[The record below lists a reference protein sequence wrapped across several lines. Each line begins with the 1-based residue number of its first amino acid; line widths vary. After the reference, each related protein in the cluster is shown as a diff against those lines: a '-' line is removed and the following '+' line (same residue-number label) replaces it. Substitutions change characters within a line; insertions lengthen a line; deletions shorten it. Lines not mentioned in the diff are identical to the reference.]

1 MVEKFSGRRCRHQR
15 GRAVLIARVLNYSQV
30 VDSGLLWTVIG
41 SVTGVVAAGLAAWQ
55 VRLQLIEHR
64 QSRQLRARA
73 EQERVPE
80 SGGLS
85 VALPT
90 GRLPAD
96 VRGRDDL
103 LAELRQSLGLGL
115 GAGVRRHMPAVRIWI
130 LAGMGGLGKSTVALA
145 TAQAARAAGWWVWW
159 VNASDSASLTGGM
172 LEVLGQ
178 LGAPESV
185 LRPVREGSP
194 TAADRAWEF
203 LNGSHRAGQ
212 KWLLV
217 LDNADHPAVL
227 AAHGSPGPADHAGWV
242 RPTPN
247 GAVIVTT
254 RVKDRSIWGR
264 GLDMR
269 ELTPL
274 DSSTSAQMLA
284 DLAPDIDD
292 PGAEQARQ
300 LGRRLGGLPLAL
312 HLAGSYLAS
321 PFARWHTFAD
331 YRRALDGV
339 ELPVALADLDDSG
352 AQARAAIHQTWELS
366 LDALAAD
373 GTEQA
378 RPLLSL
384 LSCYAPA
391 TAIPA
396 ALLQEDLLAGLF
408 NPGGAQLR
416 PIGRGV
422 AARQLRRGLQG
433 LSAVGLIDIAPRGD
447 NDAAPSITVHPVVAD
462 VNRSRLLT
470 SAPSDLALVSRAAV
484 QLLQAFTRQLNQD
497 QPADWP
503 TWLGMVPHL
512 AAMLDWLA
520 AGLDEPTL
528 ADLTYISGP
537 ATRALR
543 WTGNSAAAEK
553 LAESAVAAAAR
564 LGGAHPAALTARHSL
579 AQAISDQGRDAAAE
593 AMYRELL
600 LDQERVLGPSHAA
613 TLATRN
619 DLAWT
624 TECLGRYREAETM
637 FRQLLDDEQQIL
649 GHHHAE
655 TLATKSLLARMAGLL
670 GRYREAEELGSS
682 VLADQEKILGNHHPE
697 TLTTRHN
704 LAWMIGYQGRW
715 KEAEHLCGQ
724 VLAER
729 QQVLGDKHPS
739 TLTTRL
745 RHARML
751 FELGQRSE
759 AERLC
764 RQVLSDR
771 QRILGDTH
779 PATLTANNDLGRILG
794 RQGRYA
800 DAELILRQVLTDR
813 LQIMSNDH
821 PFVLITRSELAW
833 VIGEQGRLHE
843 AELMLT
849 EAANDRRRVLGED
862 HPDTFTDCFRLA
874 AVFERQGRAQEAREL
889 YDKVFIGRRRT
900 LGQHH
905 PDTVTAYRAIENL
918 NHAHNR

>member
-1 MVEKFSGRRCRHQR
+1 M
-15 GRAVLIARVLNYSQV
+15 
-30 VDSGLLWTVIG
+30 DSGLIWTVVG

-55 VRLQLIEHR
+55 VRLQLVEHR
-64 QSRQLRARA
+64 QSRQLRAQA
-73 EQERVPE
+73 KQERVPE
-80 SGGLS
+80 AAGLS

-90 GRLPAD
+90 GRLPAE
-96 VRGRDDL
+96 VRGRGDL
-103 LAELRQSLGLGL
+103 LAELRQSLGLAR
-115 GAGVRRHMPAVRIWI
+115 GARRRMPAVRVWV

-145 TAQAARAAGWWVWW
+145 AAQGARAAGWRVWW

-203 LNGSHRAGQ
+203 LNGSHRAGR

-227 AAHGSPGPADHAGWV
+227 AAHGTARPADHAGWV
-242 RPTPN
+242 RPTPT

-254 RVKDRSIWGR
+254 RVKDRSIWGP
-264 GLDMR
+264 GLVMR

-274 DSSTSAQMLA
+274 DSSTSAQVLT
-284 DLAPDIDD
+284 DLTPGIDD
-292 PGAEQARQ
+292 PGADQARQ
-300 LGRRLGGLPLAL
+300 LGERLGGLPLAL

-339 ELPVALADLDDSG
+339 ELPAALADLDDPG

-373 GTEQA
+373 GTGQA
-378 RPLLSL
+378 RPLLML

-391 TAIPA
+391 TSVPA
-396 ALLQEDLLAGLF
+396 GLLQAELLVGLL
-408 NPGGAQLR
+408 NSGGAQVQPDR
-416 PIGRGV
+416 GGV
-422 AARQLRRGLQG
+422 AARQLRQGLQG
-433 LSAVGLIDIAPRGD
+433 LSAVSLIDIAPSAD
-447 NDAAPSITVHPVVAD
+447 NDVTPSITVHPVVAD

-470 SAPSDLALVSRAAV
+470 SAQSDLAQVSRAAV
-484 QLLQAFTRQLNQD
+484 QLLQVFTQRLD
-497 QPADWP
+497 RDRPADWP
-503 TWLGMVPHL
+503 IWLRVVPHL

-520 AGLDEPTL
+520 ASLDELTL
-528 ADLTYISGP
+528 ADLIYLSGP

-543 WTGNSAAAEK
+543 WTGNAAAAEK

-564 LGGAHPAALTARHSL
+564 LASAHPAALTARHSL
-579 AQAISDQGRDAAAE
+579 AQAISDQGRDLAAE
-593 AMYRELL
+593 TMYRELL
-600 LDQERVLGPSHAA
+600 RDQERVLGPGHTA

-624 TECLGRYREAETM
+624 TECLGQYREAETM
-637 FRQLLDDEQQIL
+637 FRELLADEQQLL
-649 GHHHAE
+649 GDQHAE
-655 TLATKSLLARMAGLL
+655 TLGTKSLLARMAGLL
-670 GRYREAEELGSS
+670 GRYREAEDLCTS
-682 VLADQEKILGNHHPE
+682 VLADQEKILGGHHPE

-715 KEAEHLCGQ
+715 QEAEHLCRQ

-751 FELGQRSE
+751 LELGQPCE
-759 AERLC
+759 AEDLC

-779 PATLTANNDLGRILG
+779 PATLTAGNDLGRILG
-794 RQGRYA
+794 RQGQYA
-800 DAELILRQVLTDR
+800 DAEVVPRQVLTDR
-813 LQIMSNDH
+813 LQAMRHDH

-833 VIGEQGRLHE
+833 AIGEQGRFGE

-849 EAANDRRRVLGED
+849 EAAKERQEILGDD
-862 HPDTFTDCFRLA
+862 HPDTFTDYLRLA
-874 AVFERQGRAQEAREL
+874 VVIEQQGRTQEAREL
-889 YDKVFIGRRRT
+889 YEKVFTGRRLK
-900 LGQHH
+900 LGEHH
-905 PDTVTAYRAIENL
+905 PDTVAAHRAIDNL
-918 NHAHNR
+918 NHAHGQEPL